1 MPRLHRAS
9 PLRLALAL
17 ALAPALAHADGDG
30 DEALEVAS
38 HGGRCT
44 RALVRG
50 DDWTSRCAPLAVRAR
65 YRDGHQT
72 VLFAIEGAA
81 ELSFHVFKEY
91 RKAAGLHVL
100 LVDQL
105 RLKKVRHHAP
115 GYCMVTGTFSHPTR
129 LAFDRPV
136 SFRCRA
142 GTPEGGD
149 LADVTFQA
157 EPAAR

>member
-1 MPRLHRAS
+1 MPRPPRAS
-9 PLRLALAL
+9 LLLLALLPALAL
-17 ALAPALAHADGDG
+17 GDGEG
-30 DEALEVAS
+30 DEALEVVS
-38 HGGRCT
+38 HGGHCT

-50 DDWTSRCAPLAVRAR
+50 DDWTNRCAPLAVRAR

-91 RKAAGLHVL
+91 RKAPGLHVL

-115 GYCMVTGTFSHPTR
+115 GYCMVTGAFTHPTR
-129 LAFDRPV
+129 LAFDAPV

-142 GTPEGGD
+142 GTPGGGD

-157 EPAAR
+157 EPAPR